1 MTRLS
6 ALPVVR
12 CVRCGDKTSKGGE
25 DGGHYMYAH
34 MVPKG
39 SKFDIEQS
47 GWHCDWCYRLILNG
61 MAVNTSG
68 EHDDRPEVSELEG
81 LT

>member
-6 ALPVVR
+6 PFPVVR
-12 CVRCGDKTSKGGE
+12 CVRCGDKTNKGAE

-47 GWHCDWCYRLILNG
+47 GWHCDWCYRLILGG
-61 MAVNTSG
+61 MASPHI
-68 EHDDRPEVSELEG
+68 EHDQPEVSDLEG